1 MKKTVAL
8 LALLPWINAFA
19 ALGGAEQAAAPR
31 PGPSTAS
38 AQIAAAGEDLIGLL
52 PRSTIGV
59 LVLDIGSLL
68 EVDAIAKAIEDPEFK
83 KLYDDFVK
91 ASGIDPKRDVS
102 YVGWGIPASA
112 LAGLLSTPASLVP
125 FKDFAIVVGLTS
137 KKARLQDLFKA
148 TTSEASE
155 EKYNGVTIYSHLADE
170 GKSTPPGVPAE
181 AWKMMSFRFAF
192 LDDSHLVLGDD
203 PGVKGVIDVTRIKA
217 ESLAK
222 NSGLIALLSEVDK
235 LGFVWGG
242 VSIPPELIKKG
253 VETDPLFK
261 AFEAVNGLTVALD
274 DKAPGSIAVDISF
287 FGGTKEQNSSLTSV
301 LTGLKAMG
309 TMGAALEPA
318 MEVLMNGVAITSGGD
333 RTRLSITLSRD
344 SWEAFSR
351 LAQSQAG
358 GPSPNPPGA
367 GEEWQALADEAD
379 ALYRKGDP
387 ERAMELGR
395 TALEAAEKNAGPDHP
410 DVAVSLNLLALLLQ
424 AQGQYAE
431 AEPLYKR
438 ALAIYEKAH
447 GPDNP
452 DLATCLDNI
461 ASLYDAM
468 GKYSE
473 AESLCKRSLAIR
485 EKALGPDHPDVAMS
499 LDGLAQVYLDQ
510 DRYAEAEP
518 LLERSL
524 AIAEKTLGLDHPI
537 VATVLNDLGLLR
549 LYQGRI
555 ADAQPLFLRSVD
567 IYEEALGKDHP
578 SVARSLN
585 TLADLCRVQ
594 GRSTQAGS
602 LYERSL
608 AITEK
613 TLGPDHPLAAESLRG
628 LALLHGDQGQFELA
642 EPLLERSLAISEKAL
657 GQDHP
662 YVAALLEMMAELY
675 RATDREDEAEELE
688 SRAARIRAIKR

>member
-1 MKKTVAL
+1 M
-8 LALLPWINAFA
+8 
-19 ALGGAEQAAAPR
+19 
-31 PGPSTAS
+31 
-38 AQIAAAGEDLIGLL
+38 
-52 PRSTIGV
+52 
-59 LVLDIGSLL
+59 
-68 EVDAIAKAIEDPEFK
+68 EDPEFK

-112 LAGLLSTPASLVP
+112 LAGLLSTPASPVP
-125 FKDFAIVVGLTS
+125 FKDFAIVVGLRS
-137 KKARLQDLFKA
+137 KKTRLQDLIKA
-148 TTSEASE
+148 TTSEAKE
-155 EKYNGVTIYSHLADE
+155 EKYNGVTIFSHLADE
-170 GKSTPPGVPAE
+170 GKSTTPGVPAE

-203 PGVKGVIDVTRIKA
+203 PGIKGVIDVTRKKA
-217 ESLAK
+217 EPLAK
-222 NSGLIALLSEVDK
+222 NSELIALLNGADK
-235 LGFVWGG
+235 SGFAWGG

-287 FGGTKEQNSSLTSV
+287 FGGTKEQNASLTSV

-333 RTRLSITLSRD
+333 HTRLSIALSRD
-344 SWEAFSR
+344 SWEALSR

-358 GPSPNPPGA
+358 EPSTDPPGA

-379 ALYRKGDP
+379 ALYRKGDH

-395 TALEAAEKNAGPDHP
+395 KALEVAEKNAGPDHP
-410 DVAVSLNLLALLLQ
+410 DTAVSLNLLALLFQ

-438 ALAIYEKAH
+438 ALAIYEKSLGPDDLNVATCLANFGSFYSVQDRYAEAEPLYKRALAIHEKAH
-447 GPDNP
+447 GPDHP
-452 DLATCLDNI
+452 DLATCLDDL

-473 AESLCKRSLAIR
+473 AESLCKRAVAIR

-555 ADAQPLFLRSVD
+555 ADAQSLFLRSLD

-585 TLADLCRVQ
+585 NLADLCRVQ
-594 GRSTQAGS
+594 DRSTQAES

-608 AITEK
+608 TITEK

-628 LALLHGDQGQFELA
+628 LALLHGDRGQFELA
-642 EPLLERSLAISEKAL
+642 EPLLERSLAITEKAL

-662 YVAALLEMMAELY
+662 YVAALLEMMAALY
-675 RATDREDEAEELE
+675 RATDREDEAEGLE
-688 SRAARIRAIKR
+688 SRAAHIRAIKR